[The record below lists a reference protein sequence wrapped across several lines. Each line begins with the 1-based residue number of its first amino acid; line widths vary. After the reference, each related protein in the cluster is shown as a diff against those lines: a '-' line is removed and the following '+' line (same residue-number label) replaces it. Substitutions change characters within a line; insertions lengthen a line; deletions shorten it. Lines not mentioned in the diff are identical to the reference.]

1 MNWASRVH
9 RSTAGWRNM
18 EFNWRSPIVTRIAI
32 LVFTIFA
39 FVFVLQDKDRSFI
52 LLLALLG
59 AMAFQVMQLVKIL
72 EAPSVK
78 IDSPLDQIRFDEVT
92 TTFRTDSQEEAVLKV
107 QKEMND
113 AFNKVKVARKEKDSE
128 YQFFKNIVQHVGIG
142 ILTFKK
148 DGAIQIINNAAK
160 RLLRVDK
167 VERIS
172 ELREASDLLVEA
184 FLKLKTGGRE
194 LIRLKSGDETIQLS
208 IFAIELTLRG
218 EEVKLISMSNIQSE
232 LEEKEM
238 EAWQNLVRV
247 LTHEIMNSV
256 TPISSLAGVV
266 EEELQKKLE
275 TNQLSMQR
283 DEAEDMHLS
292 VQTIS
297 KRSEGL
303 IKFVK
308 EFRSLTHI
316 PKPKVLQVAVK
327 PLLDELAMLHK
338 KELADNNI
346 AISVLVEPETMMVMA
361 DKTLIEQVLINLI
374 KNAIQAFGEKTD
386 KKISLYAHLNE
397 TGNVL
402 ISVKDNGTGI
412 EPEAL
417 EKIFIPFFST
427 KKTGSGIGLSLSR
440 QIMRQH
446 EGNISVKSEMGEGTE
461 FVLRF

>member
-1 MNWASRVH
+1 
-9 RSTAGWRNM
+9 M

-39 FVFVLQDKDRSFI
+39 FAVVTIDKDRNFI
-52 LLLALLG
+52 LVLGLLG
-59 AMAFQVMQLVKIL
+59 AIGFQVMQLVKL
-72 EAPSVK
+72 VE
-78 IDSPLDQIRFDEVT
+78 SPVQANQASLLDQIRFDEVT
-92 TTFRTDSQEEAVLKV
+92 TSFKTTSQDENVLRV
-107 QKEMND
+107 QREMNE
-113 AFNKVKVARKEKDSE
+113 ALNKVKQARKEKDSE

-160 RLLRVDK
+160 RLLRVDR
-167 VERIS
+167 VEHIN
-172 ELREASDLLVEA
+172 ELREASDALVDA

-194 LIRLKSGDETIQLS
+194 LVRLKAGDETVQLS
-208 IFAIELTLRG
+208 VFAIELTLRG
-218 EEVKLISMSNIQSE
+218 EEVKLISMNNIQSE

-256 TPISSLAGVV
+256 TPISSLAGIV
-266 EEELQKKLE
+266 EEELGKKLNSE
-275 TNQLSMQR
+275 EVVLKK

-316 PKPKVLQVAVK
+316 PKPKLMQVAVK
-327 PLLDELAMLHK
+327 PLLEELALLHR
-338 KELADNNI
+338 KELADNGI
-346 AISVLVEPETMMVMA
+346 GISVSTDPETMVVMA
-361 DKTLIEQVLINLI
+361 DKMLVEQVLINLI

-386 KKISLYAHLNE
+386 RQIVMTAYQNE

-446 EGNISVKSEMGEGTE
+446 EGNISVKSVLGEGTE
-461 FVLRF
+461 FILRFG

>member
-1 MNWASRVH
+1 MNWASPVH

-18 EFNWRSPIVTRIAI
+18 EFNWRSPLVTRVAI

-39 FVFVLQDKDRSFI
+39 FAFVLNSDNKNI
-52 LLLALLG
+52 LLSVGLLVAIG
-59 AMAFQVMQLVKIL
+59 FQVQQLIKVIEKPQQDVSSFL
-72 EAPSVK
+72 
-78 IDSPLDQIRFDEVT
+78 DSIRFDDLSSS
-92 TTFRTDSQEEAVLKV
+92 FKTDSRDPSV
-107 QKEMND
+107 QKLHKEMNE
-113 AFNKVKVARKEKDSE
+113 ALSKLRQSRKEKDSE

-148 DGAIQIINNAAK
+148 DETIQIINNAAK
-160 RLLRVDK
+160 RLLRIDK
-167 VERIS
+167 ADKLKDIRYV
-172 ELREASDLLVEA
+172 SDELVEA

-194 LIRLKSGDETIQLS
+194 LVRVKSGDETVQLS

-256 TPISSLAGVV
+256 TPISSLASLV
-266 EEELQKKLE
+266 EEELQRKLINGE
-275 TNQLSMQR
+275 LSLQK

-292 VQTIS
+292 IQTIS

-303 IKFVK
+303 IKFVR

-316 PKPKVLQVAVK
+316 PKPKLAEVCIK

-338 KELADNNI
+338 KELADN
-346 AISVLVEPETMMVMA
+346 AISISVSVEPTDICVMA
-361 DKTLIEQVLINLI
+361 DKTMIEQVLINLI

-386 KKISLYAHLNE
+386 NKIMLTSYISEKGGA
-397 TGNVL
+397 V

-427 KKTGSGIGLSLSR
+427 KKTGSGIGLSLSK

-446 EGNISVKSEMGEGTE
+446 EGNITVKSVLGEGTE

>member
-1 MNWASRVH
+1 
-9 RSTAGWRNM
+9 M
-18 EFNWRSPIVTRIAI
+18 EFNWRSPLATRVAI

-39 FVFVLQDKDRSFI
+39 FTVILDGKDTSIF
-52 LLLALLG
+52 LALALLAAIG
-59 AMAFQVMQLVKIL
+59 FQVSQLVKVVERPTQDVSSFLDAIKFDDL
-72 EAPSVK
+72 SSSFKTESPDPSV
-78 IDSPLDQIRFDEVT
+78 
-92 TTFRTDSQEEAVLKV
+92 
-107 QKEMND
+107 QKLHREMNE
-113 AFNKVKVARKEKDSE
+113 ALGKLRQSRKEKDSE

-142 ILTFKK
+142 ILTFKR
-148 DGAIQIINNAAK
+148 DETIQIINNAAK
-160 RLLRVDK
+160 RLLHIDK
-167 VERIS
+167 ADRLHDLRDVS
-172 ELREASDLLVEA
+172 EDMVEA

-194 LIRLKSGDETIQLS
+194 LVRVKNGDETIQLS
-208 IFAIELTLRG
+208 IYAIELTLRG

-266 EEELQKKLE
+266 EEELHRKLLANE
-275 TNQLSMQR
+275 LNMEK

-292 VQTIS
+292 IQTIS
-297 KRSEGL
+297 RRSEGL

-316 PKPKVLQVAVK
+316 PKPKLAEVCIR

-346 AISVLVEPETMMVMA
+346 IISVAVEPDTLCIRA
-361 DKTLIEQVLINLI
+361 DKTLIEQVLSNLI
-374 KNAIQAFGEKTD
+374 KNAIQAFGEKLD
-386 KKISLYAHLNE
+386 KKIMLSSYVNE
-397 TGNVL
+397 NGGV
-402 ISVKDNGTGI
+402 IVSVKDNGTGI

-427 KKTGSGIGLSLSR
+427 KKTGSGIGLSLSK

-446 EGNISVKSEMGEGTE
+446 EGNIAVKSVLGEGTE
-461 FVLRF
+461 FLLRF

>member
-1 MNWASRVH
+1 MNLASRVH
-9 RSTAGWRNM
+9 HSTAGWRNM

-59 AMAFQVMQLVKIL
+59 AIGFQVMQLVKIM
-72 EAPSVK
+72 EDPIVK
-78 IDSPLDQIRFDEVT
+78 IDSPIDQIRFDEVT
-92 TTFRTDSQEEAVLKV
+92 TTFKTDSKEEAVLKV

-275 TNQLSMQR
+275 TNHLSMQR

-446 EGNISVKSEMGEGTE
+446 EGNIAVKSEMGEGTE

>member
-1 MNWASRVH
+1 
-9 RSTAGWRNM
+9 M
-18 EFNWRSPIVTRIAI
+18 EFNWRSPLVTRVAI

-39 FVFVLQDKDRSFI
+39 FTVIIDGKDTSIF
-52 LLLALLG
+52 LALALLAAIG
-59 AMAFQVMQLVKIL
+59 FQVSQLVKVVERPTQDVSSFLDAIKFDDL
-72 EAPSVK
+72 SSSFKTESPDPSV
-78 IDSPLDQIRFDEVT
+78 
-92 TTFRTDSQEEAVLKV
+92 
-107 QKEMND
+107 QKLHREMNE
-113 AFNKVKVARKEKDSE
+113 ALGKLRQSRKEKDSE

-142 ILTFKK
+142 ILTFKR
-148 DGAIQIINNAAK
+148 DETIQIINNAAK
-160 RLLRVDK
+160 RLLHIDK
-167 VERIS
+167 ADRLHD
-172 ELREASDLLVEA
+172 LREVSEDMVEA

-194 LIRLKSGDETIQLS
+194 LVRVKNGDETIQLS
-208 IFAIELTLRG
+208 IYAIELTLRG

-266 EEELQKKLE
+266 EEELHRKLLANE
-275 TNQLSMQR
+275 LNMEKE
-283 DEAEDMHLS
+283 EAEDMHLS
-292 VQTIS
+292 IQTIS
-297 KRSEGL
+297 RRSEGL

-316 PKPKVLQVAVK
+316 PKPKLAEVCIR

-346 AISVLVEPETMMVMA
+346 TISISVEPDTLCIQA
-361 DKTLIEQVLINLI
+361 DKTLVEQVLINLI
-374 KNAIQAFGEKTD
+374 KNAIQAFGEKQD
-386 KKISLYAHLNE
+386 KKIVLSSYVNE
-397 TGNVL
+397 NGGV
-402 ISVKDNGTGI
+402 IVSVKDNGTGI

-427 KKTGSGIGLSLSR
+427 KKTGSGIGLSLSK

-446 EGNISVKSEMGEGTE
+446 EGNIAVKSVLGEGTE
-461 FVLRF
+461 FLLRF

>member
-1 MNWASRVH
+1 
-9 RSTAGWRNM
+9 M
-18 EFNWRSPIVTRIAI
+18 EFNWRSPLVTRVAI

-39 FVFVLQDKDRSFI
+39 FTVILDGKDTSIF
-52 LLLALLG
+52 LALALLAAIG
-59 AMAFQVMQLVKIL
+59 FQVSQLVKVVERPTQDVSSFLDAIKFDDL
-72 EAPSVK
+72 SSSFKTESPDPSV
-78 IDSPLDQIRFDEVT
+78 
-92 TTFRTDSQEEAVLKV
+92 
-107 QKEMND
+107 QKLHREMNE
-113 AFNKVKVARKEKDSE
+113 ALGKLRQSRKEKDSE

-142 ILTFKK
+142 ILTFKR
-148 DGAIQIINNAAK
+148 DETIQIINNAAK
-160 RLLRVDK
+160 RLLHIDK
-167 VERIS
+167 ADRLHDLRDVS
-172 ELREASDLLVEA
+172 EDMVEA

-194 LIRLKSGDETIQLS
+194 LVRVKNGDETIQLS
-208 IFAIELTLRG
+208 IYAIELTLRG

-266 EEELQKKLE
+266 EEELHRKLLANE
-275 TNQLSMQR
+275 LNMEKE
-283 DEAEDMHLS
+283 EAEDMHLS
-292 VQTIS
+292 IQTIS
-297 KRSEGL
+297 RRSEGL

-316 PKPKVLQVAVK
+316 PKPKLAEVCIR

-346 AISVLVEPETMMVMA
+346 IISVAVEPDTLCIRA

-374 KNAIQAFGEKTD
+374 KNAIQAFGEKLD
-386 KKISLYAHLNE
+386 KKIMLSSYVNE
-397 TGNVL
+397 NGGV
-402 ISVKDNGTGI
+402 IVSVKDNGTGI

-427 KKTGSGIGLSLSR
+427 KKTGSGIGLSLSK

-446 EGNISVKSEMGEGTE
+446 EGNIAVKSVLGQGTE
-461 FVLRF
+461 FLLRF

>member
-1 MNWASRVH
+1 
-9 RSTAGWRNM
+9 M

-59 AMAFQVMQLVKIL
+59 AIGFQVMQLVKIM
-72 EAPSVK
+72 EDPIVK
-78 IDSPLDQIRFDEVT
+78 IDSPIDQIRFDEVT
-92 TTFRTDSQEEAVLKV
+92 TTFKTDSKEEAVLKV

-275 TNQLSMQR
+275 TNHLSMQR

-446 EGNISVKSEMGEGTE
+446 EGNIAVKSEMGEGTE